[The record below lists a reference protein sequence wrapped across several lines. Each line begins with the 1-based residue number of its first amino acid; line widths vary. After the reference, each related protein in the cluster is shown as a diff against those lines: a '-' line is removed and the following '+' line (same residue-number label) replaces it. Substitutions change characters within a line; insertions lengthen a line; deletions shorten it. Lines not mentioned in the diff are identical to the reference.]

1 MRVADTTV
9 TDVYGVGPI
18 VAAYLIGYTGDIT
31 RFATKDRY
39 ARYNATAPLEASS
52 GPKPR
57 HRLNDRGNRQ
67 LNHALHIAAV
77 TQISHDTAGRDY
89 YLRKQAEGQTT
100 KKQSARS
107 SDASA
112 TPSTTNCTPTRPA
125 EPARAREGNQ
135 GRLFNPAWPAESLN
149 TGTSEQP
156 LPNPNNNATTD
167 TPSRHGATPRPKR
180 PTNSPLTQTG
190 FARERRSPSFE
201 ERLASPRSG
210 GVELTPRVQVQ
221 IGRSCP

>member
-18 VAAYLIGYTGDIT
+18 VACYLIGDTGDIT

-39 ARYNATAPLEASS
+39 ARYNATAPLAASS

-67 LNHALHIAAV
+67 LNHAPRGRHADLARHPRAA
-77 TQISHDTAGRDY
+77 TTTDASKPNGTA
-89 YLRKQAEGQTT
+89 T
-100 KKQSARS
+100 KKHSAPS

-112 TPSTTNCTPTRPA
+112 TPSTPGCKPTHNA
-125 EPARAREGNQ
+125 EPAGPGGHSGTTLASSVAG
-135 GRLFNPAWPAESLN
+135 ESLN

-156 LPNPNNNATTD
+156 LPNPNNNATTADPD
-167 TPSRHGATPRPKR
+167 TPRVNIARAQKPDEHA
-180 PTNSPLTQTG
+180 PLTQTG
-190 FARERRSPSFE
+190 FDMEP
-201 ERLASPRSG
+201 P
-210 GVELTPRVQVQ
+210 
-221 IGRSCP
+221 